1 MRSSFFYM
9 SAVTDIP
16 SPCLNT
22 TYNTTTMKRLLREC
36 SPHYHP
42 YRWLGVNCVI
52 LFWSAILLVKILAT
66 IGSHNDDEKTGIE
79 WNYLLYNF
87 GACAVW
93 LIEVFFNVLDWRGY
107 FDSREGVGEES
118 LLQPIQKV
126 ERSKRGV
133 IALWIE
139 LGFAAY
145 FFIDSTSIVVHL
157 SRKQIHRYAEGMT
170 FDVCLNMLAYAFM
183 VYRQFVDWREPG
195 QNSGQAL
202 EHLSTTEVH
211 SEGVV

>member
-1 MRSSFFYM
+1 M

-52 LFWSAILLVKILAT
+52 LFWSAILLVEILAT

-145 FFIDSTSIVVHL
+145 FSIDSTLIVVHL
-157 SRKQIHRYAEGMT
+157 SRKQIHRQAEGMT
-170 FDVCLNMLAYAFM
+170 FDVCLNMVAYAFM
-183 VYRQFVDWREPG
+183 VYWQFVDWRESG
-195 QNSGQAL
+195 QNSGQAS
-202 EHLSTTEVH
+202 EHLPTTEVH
-211 SEGVV
+211 STRRGWCNLL